1 MLVWLYWLLRS
12 ISLRGCL
19 VIGILVLIIG
29 ILMFVFPDSIGLILG
44 IGLIVIV
51 VISVLDALSRR

>member
-19 VIGILVLIIG
+19 VTGIIILVIG
-29 ILMFVFPDSIGLILG
+29 ILMLVFPDSIGLILG
-44 IGLIVIV
+44 IGLIVIA
-51 VISVLDALSRR
+51 VIAIIEFLRR

>member
-1 MLVWLYWLLRS
+1 MLVCLYWLLRS

-19 VIGILVLIIG
+19 VTGILILVIG
-29 ILMFVFPDSIGLILG
+29 ILMLVFPDSIGLILG

>member
-1 MLVWLYWLLRS
+1 MLVWFYWLLRS

-19 VIGILVLIIG
+19 VTGIFILVIG
-29 ILMFVFPDSIGLILG
+29 ILMLVFPDSIGLILG
-44 IGLIVIV
+44 IGFIVIV

>member
-12 ISLRGCL
+12 ISLRGFL
-19 VIGILVLIIG
+19 VIGILILVIG
-29 ILMFVFPDSIGLILG
+29 ILMLVFPDSMGLILG
-44 IGLIVIV
+44 IGFIVIV